1 MVARFKLAVVGLAVA
16 AGIASSLGAL
26 SARETQPVSA
36 ETSVTGSVATDNG
49 LAAKVAVQK
58 SASELGCA
66 KQAWPYVTADC
77 IAAAQGTPAR
87 QVRRISLG
95 AN

>member
-1 MVARFKLAVVGLAVA
+1 MVARFKLALVGVAVA
-16 AGIASSLGAL
+16 AGVVSSLGAL

-36 ETSVTGSVATDNG
+36 EPVVTVS
-49 LAAKVAVQK
+49 LASNNVVTTQPAVQQ
-58 SASELGCA
+58 SAPDLSCA

-87 QVRRISLG
+87 QVRQISLR